1 MGLKSLHV
9 IDPHSKAVPAYMK
22 NRIEGWVAQG
32 RVTVF
37 PPSRHNQT
45 ALSYSRGG
53 RGADFTKLSV
63 KE

>member
-1 MGLKSLHV
+1 MGLKNLHV
-9 IDPHSKAVPAYMK
+9 SDPNSKDVPAYMRK
-22 NRIEGWVAQG
+22 QIEDWVAQG
-32 RVTVF
+32 RVTVCT
-37 PPSRHNQT
+37 PSRHNQT